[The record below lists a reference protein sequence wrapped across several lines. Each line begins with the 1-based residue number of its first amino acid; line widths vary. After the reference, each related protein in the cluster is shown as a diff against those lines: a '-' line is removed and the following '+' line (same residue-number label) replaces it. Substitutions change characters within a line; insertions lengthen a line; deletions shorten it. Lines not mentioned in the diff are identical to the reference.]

1 MIYTLQHRH
10 PAWIE
15 INLDN
20 ILHNLE
26 KVRKLAGKETKI
38 LAMVKADAYGH
49 GAVRVAKTVLKGGSD
64 YLGVAILDEALELR
78 EAGIKAPIL
87 VLGTGIPEQADVILK
102 NGIAQTVCSIEMA
115 EALSRAASKNGKK
128 ALIHIKVDTGMG
140 RIGFFPHEVPSAIKK
155 IVKLPN
161 LVIKGILSHFAT
173 APDEDKGYVN
183 VQHEKFLNLLKELD
197 ASGLSY
203 GTAHISNSATIIDMP
218 FMKHHMVRPGIMLYG
233 LYPSEHMKPKIDL
246 KPAMSLKAKIS
257 FVKKMDEKSSISY
270 GRTYFA
276 SKDEVI
282 ATIPVGYA
290 DGYNRKLSNNFH
302 VLIKEKIAP
311 IVGRVCMDQFMVD
324 VSAIKG
330 VSTGDEAVL
339 VGKQGDEVISI
350 DEMAKAAG
358 TINYEL
364 VCLMSR
370 RIPRIYIEKG
380 KAESA
385 RTLYGT
391 EKERKI

>member
-1 MIYTLQHRH
+1 MRYILQYCH

-26 KVRKLAGKETKI
+26 EVKKLAGKETKI

-49 GAVRVAKTVLKGGSD
+49 GAVNNGCAVLAGGAD

-78 EAGIKAPIL
+78 NAGIKAPVL
-87 VLGTGIPEQADVILK
+87 VMGTGIPGQADVILK
-102 NGIAQTVCSIEMA
+102 NGITQTVCSIEMA

-140 RIGFFPHEVPSAIKK
+140 RIGFFPKEAPSAIKK
-155 IVKLPN
+155 IKKLPN
-161 LVIKGILSHFAT
+161 LVIEGIFSHFAT
-173 APDEDKGYVN
+173 APDEDKRYVN
-183 VQHEKFLNLLKELD
+183 VQHDKFVNLLKELD
-197 ASGLSY
+197 ASRLSC
-203 GTAHISNSATIIDMP
+203 GTVHISNSATIIDMP
-218 FMKHHMVRPGIMLYG
+218 FMKHHMIRPGIMLYG
-233 LYPSEHMKPKIDL
+233 LYPSEHMKLKIDL
-246 KPAMSLKAKIS
+246 KPALSLKAKIS
-257 FVKKMDEKSSISY
+257 FVKKTDEKSSISY

-276 SKDEVI
+276 SKNEII

-302 VLIKEKIAP
+302 VLINGQFAP
-311 IVGRVCMDQFMVD
+311 IVGRVCMDQFMVN

-330 VSTGDEAVL
+330 VTTGDEAVL
-339 VGKQGDEVISI
+339 IGKQGDKVISI

-370 RIPRIYIEKG
+370 RIPRIYLEKG

-385 RTLYGT
+385 RTLNGT
-391 EKERKI
+391 KK